1 MQQPLLDI
9 DRYILGTNAVFTY
22 IELNPK
28 PIVNSLA
35 SKHDQLIWPLFME
48 S

>member
-9 DRYILGTNAVFTY
+9 DILGRNTVFSY

-28 PIVNSLA
+28 PIVNSLP